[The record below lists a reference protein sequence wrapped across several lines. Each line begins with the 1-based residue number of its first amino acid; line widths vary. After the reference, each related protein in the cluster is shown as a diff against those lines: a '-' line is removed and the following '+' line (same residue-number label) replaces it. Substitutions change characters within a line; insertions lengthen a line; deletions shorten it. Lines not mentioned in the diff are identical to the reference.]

1 MKSPQTK
8 RALVEFALH
17 VAFVLLWL
25 GLCNFLTLFNMGI
38 SASGSPAASGLQTWP
53 ISDHGHVVYITE
65 LQAIQ
70 QALYIMGLMVGCG
83 TWFAIALYVRLRYNI
98 KVLWR

>member
-1 MKSPQTK
+1 MKSQQTK
-8 RALVEFALH
+8 SSIVEFALH

-38 SASGSPAASGLQTWP
+38 YASGAPAPNGLQTWP
-53 ISDHGHVVYITE
+53 MNDHGNVVYITE
-65 LQAIQ
+65 WQSIQ
-70 QALYIMGLMVGCG
+70 QTLYIMGLMLGCG
-83 TWFAIALYVRLRYNI
+83 AWFAIALFVRLRYNI